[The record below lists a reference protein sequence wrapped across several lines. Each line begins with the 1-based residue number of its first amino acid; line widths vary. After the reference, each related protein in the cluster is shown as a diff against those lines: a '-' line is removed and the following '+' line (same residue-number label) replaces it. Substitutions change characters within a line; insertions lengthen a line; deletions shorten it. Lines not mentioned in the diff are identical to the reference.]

1 MKIEKGNNKKYN
13 MLMEKLSLKGFSLD
27 GEIISD
33 FFVDSERKKTWLI
46 ELDLLYELDRVCR
59 KYNLKY
65 CLIFGSLLGYIRHKG
80 FIPWD
85 DDIDVIMPRKDY
97 EKLSQLSEEFKEPY
111 FLQLPGKD
119 QDYFHAMSRVRNSN
133 STAVDYPF
141 LYCKYN
147 MGMCIDI
154 EVYDEFDGERQDI
167 FDTIS
172 KDIVDN
178 STWMRRNHKYL
189 CEKDK
194 KRLAE
199 YKERDPKLVFDRINK
214 MQQQF
219 NGKGKDKESILS
231 GVLYGFS
238 RDIFRKGCFDRLTEV
253 DLYGMK
259 TFIPTEYDYI
269 LSTIYGEYMKM
280 PPIKD
285 RKSKHSNFKLVPD
298 VPYKEYLKKVFPN
311 GYENELVW

>member
-1 MKIEKGNNKKYN
+1 MNEFMRILN
-13 MLMEKLSLKGFSLD
+13 KLSIDTSFLQD
-27 GEIISD
+27 EIVED
-33 FFVDSERKKTWLI
+33 FLVDSERKKAWLV

-65 CLIFGSLLGYIRHKG
+65 CLIFGSLLGYVRHKG

-85 DDIDVIMPRKDY
+85 DDLDVLMPRNDY
-97 EKLSQLSEEFKEPY
+97 EKLLKLSEEFKEPY
-111 FLQLPGKD
+111 FLQSPGAD
-119 QDYFHAMSRVRNSN
+119 NDYFFAVSRIRNSN
-133 STAVDYPF
+133 TTAADYPF
-141 LYCKYN
+141 VYCKCN
-147 MGMCIDI
+147 MGMFIDI
-154 EVYDEFDGERQDI
+154 NIYDEFDDERQDI
-167 FDTIS
+167 FDEIS
-172 KDIVDN
+172 KDIIDN
-178 STWMRRNHKYL
+178 SLWMRKNHKYL
-189 CEKDK
+189 SERDK
-194 KRLAE
+194 KRIAE
-199 YKERDPKLVFDRINK
+199 YTERDPYLVFDRINK